1 MQTIFKLFFTSLA
14 VASIGIILVYFFYE
28 PVYEEIKQPPLE
40 IPEDL
45 YIQKKSVIQIP
56 ITIQTKEIRQAILDE
71 IKNPIASGV
80 TKEITTDIFNIKP
93 PQPLESWP
101 MLRGMTNFTDKTF
114 QAGIWVNHKVYLID
128 VQIHFEGKNVKIFT
142 SYAVAI
148 SIDYKQSPLPFVNA
162 LKSTGVLTGY
172 LEANVALHG
181 EIFIDDNAKLHI
193 KASQDTTKVQFTKI
207 NFPYKLNVLELLNIT
222 QTENFIKKNILEES
236 VNKSIFAQIEKQI
249 AKKQVDLQLAQKIQK
264 IVYDNS
270 NPLALSENLWLVP
283 GAEKISISQI
293 NGEDK
298 NCNNILSINV
308 GILAKPELFNSDEK
322 PFVLSKKSIPL
333 SCEEFSPKIYLY
345 PNINLQYSYMATLI
359 EKGLQSFITKEYP
372 QEDYTINN
380 VKIYPSN
387 KKLVLS
393 IDLIQINN
401 SNKILTFYMW
411 GTPSL
416 DQENMHIKLKNLD
429 YTLESNAI
437 LIKAAHWILDDKIKN
452 FIEQNLHFNYKEK
465 FKELSEKLAKIEHES
480 NKKILSGAMHS
491 LEIEEIFTAKDAIV
505 LHAEAIGSLS
515 YKVNLY
521 NEKLEK

>member
-1 MQTIFKLFFTSLA
+1 
-14 VASIGIILVYFFYE
+14 
-28 PVYEEIKQPPLE
+28 
-40 IPEDL
+40 
-45 YIQKKSVIQIP
+45 
-56 ITIQTKEIRQAILDE
+56 
-71 IKNPIASGV
+71 
-80 TKEITTDIFNIKP
+80 
-93 PQPLESWP
+93 
-101 MLRGMTNFTDKTF
+101 
-114 QAGIWVNHKVYLID
+114 
-128 VQIHFEGKNVKIFT
+128 
-142 SYAVAI
+142 
-148 SIDYKQSPLPFVNA
+148 
-162 LKSTGVLTGY
+162 
-172 LEANVALHG
+172 
-181 EIFIDDNAKLHI
+181 
-193 KASQDTTKVQFTKI
+193 
-207 NFPYKLNVLELLNIT
+207 
-222 QTENFIKKNILEES
+222 
-236 VNKSIFAQIEKQI
+236 
-249 AKKQVDLQLAQKIQK
+249 
-264 IVYDNS
+264 
-270 NPLALSENLWLVP
+270 
-283 GAEKISISQI
+283 
-293 NGEDK
+293 
-298 NCNNILSINV
+298 
-308 GILAKPELFNSDEK
+308 
-322 PFVLSKKSIPL
+322 
-333 SCEEFSPKIYLY
+333 
-345 PNINLQYSYMATLI
+345 MATLI

-465 FKELSEKLAKIEHES
+465 FEELSEKLAKIEHES

-521 NEKLEK
+521 NESVQK